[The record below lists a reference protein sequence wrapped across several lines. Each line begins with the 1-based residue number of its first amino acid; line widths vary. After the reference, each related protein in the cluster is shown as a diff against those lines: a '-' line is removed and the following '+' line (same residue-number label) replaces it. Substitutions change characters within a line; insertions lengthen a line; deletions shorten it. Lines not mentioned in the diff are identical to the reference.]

1 MLTSEQIDRLRDL
14 SGQITDPINNFLI
27 EDIARRI
34 SEAGQLT
41 STAAYQVWR
50 AQNLGI
56 SRREVKKR
64 LRKLLKVSHRELRQ
78 LLTQSAEV
86 GYDFDIKRLPFVQ
99 AVPFEQNAALQRI
112 LSAAVAMAGEEL
124 DNLTRTL
131 GMVDPFGNALPL
143 QDVYRKS
150 CDFAFEQVFTGATDY
165 NTAMRRATANI
176 AKHGVRIIDYE
187 SGVHTSLEA
196 AVRRNIMG
204 GLGLMQEQISRQA
217 HDDMGAD
224 GWEISAHAA
233 SAPDHEPI
241 QGLQYSDREYEE
253 LNNSLVR
260 RIGTL
265 NCGHA
270 AYPIILGISRP
281 QYTPEELEK
290 FKADNATGIDYQGR
304 HYTMYEATQMQ
315 RKLERHMR
323 TQKRRILVD
332 EATGDKEKLQTDQIR
347 YVRLNGEYAR
357 FSRAAGL
364 RTQQERAE
372 VGGFGPKQARAAGE
386 AVSDKTSW
394 QRMQTAIGENAPK
407 SLAEFKQIKYTGGER
422 WRQLM
427 ESQHLFEKIDKTDT
441 YSPEYKTKMK
451 ETYQYFLDYGFEFRE
466 HAINRVLGQKTSSG
480 KFSFTREMLL
490 GVLNRASNYR
500 QADGKLVRFYDGL
513 SVISAEDT
521 GEIVSVVV
529 RNSAR
534 KDWEVL

>member
-1 MLTSEQIDRLRDL
+1 MLTPEQIDRLRDL
-14 SGQITDPINNFLI
+14 SGQVTDPINDFLI

-34 SEAGQLT
+34 SEAGRLT

-56 SRREVKKR
+56 GQREIEKR
-64 LRKLLKVSHRELRQ
+64 LRKLLKASHRELRQ
-78 LLTQSAEV
+78 LLTDSAEA
-86 GYDFDIKRLPFVQ
+86 GYKFDIKGLPFVQ

-124 DNLTRTL
+124 DNLTQTL
-131 GMVDPFGNALPL
+131 GMIDPHGTALPL

-150 CDFAFEQVFTGATDY
+150 CDFAFEQVFTGAADY
-165 NTAMRRATANI
+165 NTAIRRATANI
-176 AKHGVRIIDYE
+176 AKQGVVSIDYE
-187 SGVHTSLEA
+187 SGGHTSLEA
-196 AVRRNIMG
+196 AMRRNVMG

-253 LNNSLVR
+253 LNRSLAR

-270 AYPIILGISRP
+270 AYPIILGVSRP

-290 FKADNATGIDYQGR
+290 FKADNAAGITYQGR

-315 RKLERHMR
+315 RRAERSIR
-323 TQKRRILVD
+323 ARRRQILVD
-332 EATGDKEKLQTDQIR
+332 EATGSEHLQTDQIR
-347 YVRLNGEYAR
+347 LVRLNDEYER
-357 FSRAAGL
+357 FSKAAGL
-364 RTQQERAE
+364 RTQAERAE
-372 VGGFGPKQARAAGE
+372 VGGFGPKQARAAE
-386 AVSDKTSW
+386 QAVSDKTSW

-407 SLAEFKQIKYTGGER
+407 SLAEFKQVKYTGGKR

-427 ESQHLFEKIDKTDT
+427 ENQYLFEKIDKTDT

-451 ETYQYFLDYGFEFRE
+451 ETYQYFLDFGFAFRE

-490 GVLNRASNYR
+490 GVLNRAPNYR

-534 KDWEVL
+534 KDWEAL